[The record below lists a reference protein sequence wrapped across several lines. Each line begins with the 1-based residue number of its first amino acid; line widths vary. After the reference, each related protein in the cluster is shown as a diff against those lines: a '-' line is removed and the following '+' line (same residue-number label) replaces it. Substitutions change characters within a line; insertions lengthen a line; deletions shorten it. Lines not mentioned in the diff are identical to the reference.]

1 MDIVDKLGPR
11 GFDCVC
17 GNLRMAARAVS
28 NIYERH
34 LQPAGVR
41 ASQKAVLW
49 AVAAMRKISIKDI
62 AGRIAMD
69 ETTLVRNLRVLE
81 RQGWA
86 LIEVGDDCRQRMVA
100 LTAEGRSAFAT
111 ALPLWKLAQKEIGSA
126 LKLEVEDVSSALLR
140 LVRLVRSV
148 RAAC

>member
-28 NIYERH
+28 SVYDRH

-41 ASQKAVLW
+41 ASQMAVLW
-49 AVAAMRKISIKDI
+49 AVAAMRRTSIKEI
-62 AGRIAMD
+62 AGRISMD

-81 RQGWA
+81 RQGWVS
-86 LIEVGDDCRQRMVA
+86 IEVGDDRRQRIVA
-100 LTAEGRSAFAT
+100 LTEEGRSVFAA
-111 ALPLWKLAQKEIGSA
+111 ALPLWKQAQKELGRA
-126 LKLEVEDVSSALLR
+126 LKLEVDDVNNTLLH
-140 LVRLVRSV
+140 LV
-148 RAAC
+148 RAAS